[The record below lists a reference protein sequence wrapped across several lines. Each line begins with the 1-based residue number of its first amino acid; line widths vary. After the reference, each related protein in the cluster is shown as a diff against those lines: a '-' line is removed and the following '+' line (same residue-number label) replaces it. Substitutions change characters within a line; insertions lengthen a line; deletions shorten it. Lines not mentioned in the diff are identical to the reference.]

1 MMTLH
6 LTAHH
11 ASGRSSGK
19 ICFVDLADSERVMES
34 RTSGES
40 LKETGHINKS
50 LFTLG
55 NVISALADP
64 RKRSG
69 HIPYR
74 DSKLTRLLQDSL
86 GGDGRTLMLA
96 CCSPSSHHL
105 EETLN
110 TLNFAS

>member
-19 ICFVDLADSERVMES
+19 ICFVDLAGSERVMES

-55 NVISALADP
+55 SAPCGRVAP
-64 RKRSG
+64 R
-69 HIPYR
+69 P
-74 DSKLTRLLQDSL
+74 DSAHER
-86 GGDGRTLMLA
+86 GGGGGGVPARRTPRVPLVA
-96 CCSPSSHHL
+96 PAQA
-105 EETLN
+105 T
-110 TLNFAS
+110 